1 MSGRP
6 WRGPRGLFLLLFL
19 PFFALCRVCL
29 LGGVGAPAPG
39 LSWSRVR
46 QATLERVRAR
56 ACVHVFSGVH
66 VCVCVC
72 MRSMINKGSWPGRHA
87 GSGRGCRRWAAAVR
101 TATSTEDSRGGRAGG
116 PRVEGRGW
124 RATGGG
130 QGRGRHLGRAAVE
143 QGRDSLGHARA
154 APSLL
159 ALLLPVSRGVGA
171 GAGRKGGVGEGGAR
185 GEVRRVPRMRV
196 KEERVGRLL
205 AVPVR
210 LPSPRHAHAPNAIL
224 QTFPCTCLPPPLS
237 CASAR
242 PRRSP
247 RARGRGTAT
256 LLADGREGREVKP
269 HRRCRGGR
277 RRRSQRRRRR
287 GRCVEA
293 GRRAGRAGMT
303 R

>member
-116 PRVEGRGW
+116 PRAEGRGW

-130 QGRGRHLGRAAVE
+130 PRVEGRGGGDTWAGPQWSRAE
-143 QGRDSLGHARA
+143 T
-154 APSLL
+154 PSATLEP
-159 ALLLPVSRGVGA
+159 LLPCSPCCCPSA
-171 GAGRKGGVGEGGAR
+171 GALGQEQEEKEGW
-185 GEVRRVPRMRV
+185 
-196 KEERVGRLL
+196 
-205 AVPVR
+205 
-210 LPSPRHAHAPNAIL
+210 
-224 QTFPCTCLPPPLS
+224 
-237 CASAR
+237 
-242 PRRSP
+242 
-247 RARGRGTAT
+247 
-256 LLADGREGREVKP
+256 GREGRE
-269 HRRCRGGR
+269 
-277 RRRSQRRRRR
+277 
-287 GRCVEA
+287 GRCVVSPA
-293 GRRAGRAGMT
+293 
-303 R
+303 